1 MTFGFPKVQWLH
13 LTGEVDKYVRF
24 ECQISGFNVPKTIK
38 IGKFWAKVYKKIKG
52 ESFGETR

>member
-1 MTFGFPKVQWLH
+1 MTFGFPKVQWLR

-38 IGKFWAKVYKKIKG
+38 IGKFWAKVYKK
-52 ESFGETR
+52 